1 MGDNEEPADNFVNLN
16 IDADVIEKYL
26 KLESR
31 RSNAWANQ
39 SNSGSNAKAN
49 SRNTTSKEA
58 NSKKMP
64 LQSSSQKTGSQPHK

>member
-1 MGDNEEPADNFVNLN
+1 MGDNDDTAPNFDGLN

-39 SNSGSNAKAN
+39 SNTGSNAKVD
-49 SRNTTSKEA
+49 SRNTVKDA
-58 NSKKMP
+58 DPKKKTN
-64 LQSSSQKTGSQPHK
+64 QSSAQKR